1 MKMAMCRCL
10 GTDSYV
16 KIFWS
21 RRRLASQCQRMWT
34 TIKPCAAVYALDPS
48 SLNRGLWWAS
58 DEQLQVSSLLS
69 YMSECTCLCT
79 FTVDAKLRC
88 VCL

>member
-48 SLNRGLWWAS
+48 SLNRYVGAVHLMCLIGEGCLDAIF
-58 DEQLQVSSLLS
+58 DILFYNGVFYLL
-69 YMSECTCLCT
+69 
-79 FTVDAKLRC
+79 
-88 VCL
+88 